1 MNDDEILI
9 LLFLYQ
15 NPESTTTEIAKNL
28 FPDKIRQPDITDDK
42 KRRNKELSRLRSE
55 DRRVRYYLNRFVDS
69 GLVKVTQ
76 EVLPKGKKNRYSLN
90 SENVHLGVAR
100 IELILLTGDEVSIGF
115 GRVLLC
121 QSGNSILMETL
132 PEDHP
137 EC

>member
-28 FPDKIRQPDITDDK
+28 FPDKILQPDIPDAK
-42 KRRNKELSRLRSE
+42 KRKNKELSRLRSE
-55 DRRVRYYLNRFVDS
+55 DRRVRYYLDRFVDS
-69 GLVKVTQ
+69 GLATLNQ
-76 EVLPKGKKNRYSLN
+76 EVSKKGKKNRYSLN
-90 SENVHLGVAR
+90 SENVYLGVAR
-100 IELILLTGDEVSIGF
+100 IELITLTGDEISIGF

-121 QSGNSILMETL
+121 KSGDSVLMDPL